1 MHRKDTNI
9 QSLNCCEFIV
19 HIIHY
24 LRQDSSGIEASVEML
39 ARLDENNLEDNNKKE
54 LRDAILKKVH
64 SIHFLENEIKEWLD
78 ANYL

>member
-1 MHRKDTNI
+1 
-9 QSLNCCEFIV
+9 
-19 HIIHY
+19 
-24 LRQDSSGIEASVEML
+24 ML